1 MRRLRCPRV
10 DRAMIKLILLLVLA
24 SWACRQ
30 WTGVWPWV
38 HWQRMTGP
46 SPVERAQ
53 RLLGVDK
60 AAGRGAI
67 IEAHKRLIIRVHPDR
82 GGDAA
87 LVHEANDARDLL
99 LSRLG
104 PETRADPRP

>member
-1 MRRLRCPRV
+1 MV
-10 DRAMIKLILLLVLA
+10 KLLLLLVLA

-30 WTGVWPWV
+30 WTGQWPWV

-46 SPVERAQ
+46 TSVERAR
-53 RLLGVDK
+53 RLLGVE
-60 AAGRGAI
+60 AGAGRGAI
-67 IEAHKRLIIRVHPDR
+67 IEAHKKLITRVHPDR

-99 LSRLG
+99 LARLG
-104 PETRADPRP
+104 TETGAKTDQ

>member
-1 MRRLRCPRV
+1 MV
-10 DRAMIKLILLLVLA
+10 KLLLLLVLA

-30 WTGVWPWV
+30 WTGQWPWV

-46 SPVERAQ
+46 TPVERAR
-53 RLLGVDK
+53 RLLGVE
-60 AAGRGAI
+60 AGAGRGAI
-67 IEAHKRLIIRVHPDR
+67 IEAHKKLIARVHPDR

-99 LSRLG
+99 LARLG
-104 PETRADPRP
+104 AENGK

>member
-1 MRRLRCPRV
+1 MV
-10 DRAMIKLILLLVLA
+10 KLLLLLVLA

-30 WTGVWPWV
+30 WTGQWPWV

-46 SPVERAQ
+46 TAVERAR
-53 RLLGVDK
+53 RLLGVE
-60 AAGRGAI
+60 AGAGRGAI
-67 IEAHKRLIIRVHPDR
+67 IEAHKKLIARVHPDR

-99 LSRLG
+99 LARLG
-104 PETRADPRP
+104 TETGT